1 MTVGQVKTITSTY
14 AVPTGY
20 TTPNP
25 ILNTATVSSSTTTD
39 PTPGNS
45 SATASTTVSFAAD
58 LAISKTG
65 PGSVNAGQ
73 NVVYTIT
80 VTNNGPNSA
89 TAVSVADITPA
100 GLIFVSNTGAC
111 TTAFPCNA
119 LGPMT
124 SGQVKTITST
134 YTVPLG
140 YAGASPILNTATVT
154 ATTPNT
160 IDPNTGNNTSTT
172 STGLGAASADLAISK
187 TGAASVFR
195 GASVVYTITV
205 TNNGPTDAVGVSMA
219 DPTPTGLTFVSN
231 AGACTT
237 AFPCAVGSVQAG
249 SLRSITATFAVP
261 AGYAGP
267 DPVVNSASVTST
279 TPDPSSANNTASF
292 TSRLDPMH
300 FYTLS
305 PCRVFD
311 TRDATGA
318 PSLVHGDTRPFT
330 ITGAVCGVPST
341 ARAVSVTLTVTNP
354 TAPGDLRVYPA
365 GGAQPPTSAINYGL
379 GLTRANNAVMP
390 LGTGGAIDVF
400 CEQGAGTA
408 DFILDVNG
416 YFAP

>member
-1 MTVGQVKTITSTY
+1 VT
-14 AVPTGY
+14 
-20 TTPNP
+20 
-25 ILNTATVSSSTTTD
+25 
-39 PTPGNS
+39 
-45 SATASTTVSFAAD
+45 
-58 LAISKTG
+58 
-65 PGSVNAGQ
+65 AGQ
-73 NVVYTIT
+73 NVVYTIS
-80 VTNNGPNSA
+80 VASNGPSA
-89 TAVSVADITPA
+89 TAVSVADPTPA
-100 GLIFVSNTGAC
+100 GLTFVSNTGAC

-140 YAGASPILNTATVT
+140 YAGANPIRNTATVT

-160 IDPNTGNNTSTT
+160 TDPNTGNNTSTT
-172 STGLGAASADLAISK
+172 STGLGVASADLAISK
-187 TGAASVFR
+187 TGPPSVFP

-205 TNNGPTDAVGVSMA
+205 TNNGPTDAVGVSVA
-219 DPTPTGLTFVSN
+219 DPTPPGLSFVSN

-237 AFPCAVGSVQAG
+237 AFPCALGSVQAG
-249 SLRSITATFAVP
+249 STRSITATFAVP
-261 AGYAGP
+261 VGYVGP
-267 DPVVNSASVTST
+267 DPVVNSTSVTST

-292 TSRLDPMH
+292 TSTVAMH

-318 PSLVHGDTRPFT
+318 PSLVHGNTRPFT
-330 ITGAVCGVPST
+330 ITGAACGVPST
-341 ARAVSVTLTVTNP
+341 ARAVSTTLTVTNP

-365 GGAQPPTSAINYGL
+365 GGALPPTSAVNYAL
-379 GLTRANNAVMP
+379 GQTRANNVVMP
-390 LGTGGAIDVF
+390 LGTEGAIDVF

-408 DFILDVNG
+408 DLILDVNG